1 MKPTLITSAILA
13 AFVWQ
18 STATPSPKY
27 WDEDFSY
34 THQLLSVD
42 GDIKQQDQ
50 DVFKAANVQIL
61 SWDDAYNKA
70 RALVQSMSIEQ
81 KVNITTGI
89 GWTTGSCVGNSGRTT
104 NPDFPELCLQDSPLG
119 IRYADGV
126 SSGVAGVNAAA
137 SFDKEGIR
145 RRGEYMASEFRAKG
159 INAQLGPSM
168 NMMRAPQGGRNWEAF
183 GEDPY
188 LVGVAAAE
196 TIRGIQSQGVMAVA
210 KHLIGNEQET
220 NRQLHSVHIDERT
233 MHEVYLWPFAR
244 SVEADVASVM
254 CSYNKINGVYAC
266 ESDYAINHLLKGQL
280 GFKGYVQSD
289 WSATHSTVDSA
300 NNGLDMTMPGD
311 ITFNSGDS
319 YFGKNLTK
327 AVKMGSV
334 REERVTDMAMRIV
347 AAWYKL
353 GQDQGFPQPNF
364 DSFRPERGMHL
375 DVQGNHKRE
384 IRQMGAASTV
394 LLKNQDNI
402 LPLSSSQIKKLSII
416 GSDAGPNPNGLNCED
431 HGCANGHLAQGWG
444 SGTANYPYLI
454 TPLDGIKQRA
464 GNSMTITE
472 LLSDTDIGAAKKL
485 ASEADIAMVFV
496 NANSGEEF
504 ITVEGHKGDR
514 NHLNLWHDGDRLIEA
529 VAEVNKNT
537 IVVVHSVGPV
547 LMENWVKHPH
557 IKAVVWPGL
566 PGQES
571 GNSLAD
577 ILFGDVNP
585 SGRLPYTIARKLEDY
600 PAKISNE
607 MNFHYSEGIDVG
619 YRWFD
624 RHGIDP
630 LFEFGYGLS
639 YTQFEYTDAQVNVV
653 HGDSQDPNVEVSANV
668 MIKNIGQFDGA
679 EIPQVYLSFPSVAEN
694 SPQLLRGFEKVF
706 VPKGGQAPAVFTLKK
721 TELSYF
727 DVNTHKWVV
736 PKGEFVLHIGSS
748 SRNIKHTQ
756 SFTLN

>member
-1 MKPTLITSAILA
+1 
-13 AFVWQ
+13 
-18 STATPSPKY
+18 
-27 WDEDFSY
+27 
-34 THQLLSVD
+34 
-42 GDIKQQDQ
+42 
-50 DVFKAANVQIL
+50 
-61 SWDDAYNKA
+61 
-70 RALVQSMSIEQ
+70 MSIEQ
-81 KVNITTGI
+81 KVNITTGL
-89 GWTTGSCVGNSGRTT
+89 GWGAGQCVGNSGRST

-126 SSGVAGVNAAA
+126 SSGVAGINAAA
-137 SFDKEGIR
+137 SFDKESIR

-183 GEDPY
+183 GEDPF

-244 SVEADVASVM
+244 SVEADVASIM

-280 GFKGYVQSD
+280 QFKGYVQSD

-334 REERVTDMAMRIV
+334 REDRVTDMAMRIV

-353 GQDQGFPQPNF
+353 GQDQDFPQPNF
-364 DSFRPERGMHL
+364 DSFRPEKGLHL
-375 DVQGNHKRE
+375 DVQGDHRRE
-384 IRQMGAASTV
+384 IRQLGAASTV
-394 LLKNQDNI
+394 LLKNEDNI
-402 LPLSSSQIKKLSII
+402 LPLSASHIKKLSII

-454 TPLDGIKQRA
+454 TPLDGIKHRA
-464 GNSMTITE
+464 GNGMTVTE
-472 LLSDTDIGAAKKL
+472 LLSDTDIGTAKRL
-485 ASEADIAMVFV
+485 ASEADVAMVFV

-529 VAEVNKNT
+529 VAEVNNNT

-547 LMENWVKHPH
+547 LMDSWIKHPH

-566 PGQES
+566 AGQES

-577 ILFGDVNP
+577 VLFGDVNP

-607 MNFHYSEGIDVG
+607 MSFHYTEGIHVG

-624 RHGIDP
+624 KNSIDP

-639 YTQFEYTDAQVNVV
+639 YTRFEYADAQVHVV
-653 HGDSQDPNVEVSANV
+653 HGDAQDPNVEVTASV
-668 MIKNIGQFDGA
+668 MIKNVGQFDGA
-679 EIPQVYLSFPSVAEN
+679 EIPQVYLSFPSIAEN
-694 SPQLLRGFEKVF
+694 SPQLLRGFEKIF
-706 VPKGGQAPAVFTLKK
+706 VPKGGQAPAMFTLKK

-748 SRNIKHTQ
+748 SRNIKHSQ